1 MSRSTVHDSL
11 RLELIDGVPVARLA
25 STERVF
31 DRAIDQV
38 AQLIRDTVANGHPH
52 LLLDVRAAAFE
63 SPSIVDR
70 MRMVRQWAEAAD
82 GRLRIVVVARPE
94 FIDPERFGVV
104 MARNFGL
111 SVQVYEREEDAF
123 AWLRVELAA
132 ELERNAS
139 LRRT

>member
-1 MSRSTVHDSL
+1 MSRSTAHDSL
-11 RLELIDGVPVARLA
+11 QLELIDGVPVARLA

-31 DRAIDQV
+31 DRAIEQV
-38 AQLIRDTVANGHPH
+38 AQLIRDTVANGQPH

-111 SVQVYEREEDAF
+111 SVQVYECEEDAF
-123 AWLRVELAA
+123 AWLRAELAA

>member
-11 RLELIDGVPVARLA
+11 RLELIDGVPVARLVP
-25 STERVF
+25 TERVF
-31 DRAIDQV
+31 DRAIDRV

-52 LLLDVRAAAFE
+52 LFLDVRAAAFE

-104 MARNFGL
+104 MALNFGL
-111 SVQVYEREEDAF
+111 SVQVFEREEDAF
-123 AWLRVELAA
+123 AWLRAEHAA
-132 ELERNAS
+132 ELER
-139 LRRT
+139 RRGR